1 MRRCRVDG
9 GRSGHGWVAQCG
21 MWDTEQGWGCP
32 WDALPELHI
41 PTMSLTLCWAC
52 LEVAGRRAGG
62 SRGALQG
69 PSSTHSACAAGQG
82 CCSSARCLLGR

>member
-1 MRRCRVDG
+1 MVVGQGMAGWNSVGCGTLSRAG
-9 GRSGHGWVAQCG
+9 GVPG
-21 MWDTEQGWGCP
+21 MHCS
-32 WDALPELHI
+32 LPELHI